1 VLVEEPAKGS
11 PDKPRHGE
19 PDGRNE
25 HRIAAISEELVSV
38 TDIVFPAVIGRCR
51 ADWIAAGY
59 GSVVPR

>member
-1 VLVEEPAKGS
+1 VN
-11 PDKPRHGE
+11 

-51 ADWIAAGY
+51 AGWIAAGY